1 MSEEVGSREGG
12 LSTGPTGEAAV
23 VRPWW
28 MRLLAAGAI
37 AFAVSLLLYFPD
49 RADASGAILG
59 GLSALIAST
68 LGLAA
73 LAQCRP
79 MPHRTSAEHLR
90 LAALA
95 LGLGVAFGVANLG
108 ANYGM
113 AVADSTIYEQMV
125 ARWSQFSSLSAVVK
139 GPIMEEIAFRLGLL
153 SGLAWLTARFTD
165 NPRTIFH
172 VALGVSALTFGI
184 AHIFYGGV
192 AGPIYITGM
201 ALKSSIAG
209 LLLGWMFWRWG
220 LPYSIVCHSAANGI
234 HLLLEP
240 FFF

>member
-1 MSEEVGSREGG
+1 MSEEIGSTQGV
-12 LSTGPTGEAAV
+12 LSSGPTGEAAAA
-23 VRPWW
+23 RPWW
-28 MRLLAAGAI
+28 SRLLAAVAI
-37 AFAVSLLLYFPD
+37 AFAVLLLLYFPD
-49 RADASGAILG
+49 RTDGSGALLG
-59 GLSALIAST
+59 GLSALIAAM

-79 MPHRTSAEHLR
+79 MPQRTSAEHLR
-90 LAALA
+90 LAALS

-113 AVADSTIYEQMV
+113 ATADSAIYEQMV
-125 ARWSQFSSLSAVVK
+125 ARWSEFSPLSVVVK
-139 GPIMEEIAFRLGLL
+139 GPIMEEIVFRLGLL

-165 NPRTIFH
+165 NSRTIFH

-192 AGPIYITGM
+192 AGPMYMTGM
-201 ALKSSIAG
+201 AVKSSIAG

-220 LPYSIVCHSAANGI
+220 LPYAIVCHSAANGI

-240 FFF
+240 FLF

>member
-1 MSEEVGSREGG
+1 MSEEVGSTQGG
-12 LSTGPTGEAAV
+12 LSRGPTGEAAV
-23 VRPWW
+23 ARPWSA
-28 MRLLAAGAI
+28 RLLAAGAI
-37 AFAVSLLLYFPD
+37 AIAVLLLLYFPD
-49 RADASGAILG
+49 RTDGSGALLG
-59 GLSALIAST
+59 GLSALIASM

-79 MPHRTSAEHLR
+79 MPHRKSAEHLR
-90 LAALA
+90 LAGLS

-113 AVADSTIYEQMV
+113 ATADSAIYEQMV
-125 ARWSQFSSLSAVVK
+125 ARWSRFSPLSAVVK
-139 GPIMEEIAFRLGLL
+139 GPIMEEIVFRLGLL
-153 SGLAWLTARFTD
+153 SGTAWLTARFTD

-172 VALGVSALTFGI
+172 VALGLSALTFGI

-192 AGPIYITGM
+192 GGPTYMTGM

-220 LPYSIVCHSAANGI
+220 LPYAIVCHSAANGI

-240 FFF
+240 FLF

>member
-1 MSEEVGSREGG
+1 MSEEVESTQGG
-12 LSTGPTGEAAV
+12 LSTGPMGEATVA
-23 VRPWW
+23 RPWW
-28 MRLLAAGAI
+28 TNLLAAGAI
-37 AFAVSLLLYFPD
+37 AFAVLLLLYFPD
-49 RADASGAILG
+49 RDDGSGAMLG
-59 GLSALIAST
+59 GLSALIASM

-79 MPHRTSAEHLR
+79 VPHRTSAEHLR
-90 LAALA
+90 LAILS

-113 AVADSTIYEQMV
+113 AIANSAIYEQMV
-125 ARWSQFSSLSAVVK
+125 ARWSQFSPLSAVVK
-139 GPIMEEIAFRLGLL
+139 GPIMEEIVFRLGLL

-165 NPRTIFH
+165 NPRTIFR
-172 VALGVSALTFGI
+172 VAVGVSALTFGI

-192 AGPIYITGM
+192 AGPTYMTGM

-220 LPYSIVCHSAANGI
+220 LPFAIVCHSAANGI

-240 FFF
+240 FLF

>member
-1 MSEEVGSREGG
+1 MSREVGSTQGG
-12 LSTGPTGEAAV
+12 LSTGRTAEAAR
-23 VRPWW
+23 VRPWRT
-28 MRLLAAGAI
+28 RLFAAAAI
-37 AFAVSLLLYFPD
+37 AFAVFLLLYFPD
-49 RADASGAILG
+49 RDDGSGAMVG
-59 GLSALIAST
+59 GLSALIASM

-79 MPHRTSAEHLR
+79 MPHRPSAEHVR

-113 AVADSTIYEQMV
+113 AALDSAIYEQMV
-125 ARWSQFSSLSAVVK
+125 ARWSRFSSLSAVVK
-139 GPIMEEIAFRLGLL
+139 GPIMEEIIFRLGLL

-165 NPRTIFH
+165 SPRTIFH

-184 AHIFYGGV
+184 AHIFFGGV
-192 AGPIYITGM
+192 AGPIYMMGM
-201 ALKSSIAG
+201 VVKSSIAG
-209 LLLGWMFWRWG
+209 LLLGWVFWRWG
-220 LPYSIVCHSAANGI
+220 LPCSIICHGAANGI

-240 FFF
+240 FLF